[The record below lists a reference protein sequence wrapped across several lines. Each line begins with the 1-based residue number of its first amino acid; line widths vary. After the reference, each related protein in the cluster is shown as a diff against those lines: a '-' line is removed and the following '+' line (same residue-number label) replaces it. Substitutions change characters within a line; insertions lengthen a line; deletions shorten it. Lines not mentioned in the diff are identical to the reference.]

1 MSHITSSRHS
11 LRPLLNLWIWPA
23 NTIRGSPV
31 GCRLLRESYENIQRY
46 GNFPS
51 RPSSTLRPTRQVI
64 TSQKSSSGLNSHPGA
79 VVKLMSGKDHSSA
92 EDPELVRR
100 AQRGDMVAFEELV
113 ARHRDK
119 IYARAFSMV
128 RNEEEA
134 IDLSQEAW
142 VKGWRRL
149 QQFQGEA
156 SFGTWMTR
164 IVINLCLDQ
173 LRKQKRHRTE
183 SIEEMDEESG
193 GVERQMP
200 VLTINP
206 TAGLE
211 RAELRRRIDQAL
223 GQLSYEHRTVL
234 ILHEFE
240 EMEYKQIAKTMQCS
254 IGTVMSR
261 LFYARRKMA
270 ALLADMKKER

>member
-1 MSHITSSRHS
+1 M
-11 LRPLLNLWIWPA
+11 A
-23 NTIRGSPV
+23 
-31 GCRLLRESYENIQRY
+31 E
-46 GNFPS
+46 
-51 RPSSTLRPTRQVI
+51 
-64 TSQKSSSGLNSHPGA
+64 
-79 VVKLMSGKDHSSA
+79 KDHSSVPD
-92 EDPELVRR
+92 EKLVRA
-100 AQRGDMVAFEELV
+100 AQRGDMEAFEELV

-119 IYARAFSMV
+119 IYARAFSMM

-142 VKGWRRL
+142 VKGWQRL
-149 QQFQGEA
+149 AQFHGES
-156 SFGTWMTR
+156 SFGTWLTR

-173 LRKQKRHRTE
+173 LRKQKRQRTE
-183 SIEEMDEESG
+183 SIEAMDDESG

-200 VLTINP
+200 VITVNP

-211 RAELRRRIDQAL
+211 RGELRQRIDRAL
-223 GQLSYEHRTVL
+223 NQLSHEHRTAL

-240 EMEYKQIAKTMQCS
+240 EMEYKEIAKTMGCS

-270 ALLADMKKER
+270 VLLGDPKKHDLL

>member
-1 MSHITSSRHS
+1 MS
-11 LRPLLNLWIWPA
+11 
-23 NTIRGSPV
+23 
-31 GCRLLRESYENIQRY
+31 E
-46 GNFPS
+46 
-51 RPSSTLRPTRQVI
+51 
-64 TSQKSSSGLNSHPGA
+64 
-79 VVKLMSGKDHSSA
+79 KDHSSA
-92 EDPELVRR
+92 DDPALVRA
-100 AQRGDMVAFEELV
+100 AQAGDMAAFEELV

-119 IYARAFSMV
+119 IYGRAYSMM

-142 VKGWRRL
+142 VKGWQRL
-149 QQFQGEA
+149 KQFQGEA

-173 LRKQKRHRTE
+173 LRKQKRQRTE
-183 SIEEMDEESG
+183 SIEAMDEDSG

-200 VLTINP
+200 VVTVNP

-211 RAELRRRIDQAL
+211 RVEVRQRIDRAL
-223 GQLSYEHRTVL
+223 NQLSHEHRTVL
-234 ILHEFE
+234 VLHEFE
-240 EMEYKQIAKTMQCS
+240 EMEYKEIAKTMGCS

-270 ALLADMKKER
+270 VLLADMKKQDLK